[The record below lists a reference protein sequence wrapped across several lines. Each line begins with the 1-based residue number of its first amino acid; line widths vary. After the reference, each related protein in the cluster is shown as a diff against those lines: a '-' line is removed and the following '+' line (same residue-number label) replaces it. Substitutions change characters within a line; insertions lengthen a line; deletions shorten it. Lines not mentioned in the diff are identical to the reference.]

1 MPTTSPTSLSRC
13 VEATADLLPYSFC
26 LPTAW
31 TIGNVA
37 HMDGSVDIVMVDD
50 SGEAFGFGKA
60 IGPIEPS
67 GRLNPYKP
75 VPENLLDA
83 ERQKRLAAL
92 VGGVEPAS
100 VEEVSIQQ
108 VSVDGNPGSLL
119 MMTIDAGLWK
129 RRFFNVRV
137 DIGDD
142 ASIELFFAFD
152 PSSLNDEVL
161 QDIVATVHLDGNL
174 IDHALQQAA
183 DRAASS

>member
-1 MPTTSPTSLSRC
+1 
-13 VEATADLLPYSFC
+13 
-26 LPTAW
+26 
-31 TIGNVA
+31 
-37 HMDGSVDIVMVDD
+37 MDGSVDIVMVDD

-119 MMTIDAGLWK
+119 MMTCGNAG
-129 RRFFNVRV
+129 
-137 DIGDD
+137 
-142 ASIELFFAFD
+142 
-152 PSSLNDEVL
+152 SSTCEW
-161 QDIVATVHLDGNL
+161 TSETT
-174 IDHALQQAA
+174 
-183 DRAASS
+183 RASSCSSRSTHRV